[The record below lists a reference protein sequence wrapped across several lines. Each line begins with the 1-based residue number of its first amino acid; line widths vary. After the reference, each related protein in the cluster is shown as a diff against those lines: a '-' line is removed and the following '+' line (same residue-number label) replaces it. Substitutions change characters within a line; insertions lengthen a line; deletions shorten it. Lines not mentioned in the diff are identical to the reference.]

1 MKIEKLFLRLAIPFL
16 LISIFVMPVTKVPD
30 EATHAF
36 MSWNILFDSPTSR
49 DTEAMNELRTT
60 DFAYSKPEIHA
71 VDSTE
76 YSSLFTKIRDFS
88 KDKLSID
95 FSLKSLMST
104 PQLIGLVV
112 GKLLYPSY
120 GMMVTIGRL
129 FNTIVY
135 IIGIYYLI
143 KKIKYGKM
151 TLFFVS
157 LLPMMI
163 QQAGSLSYDVVN
175 YLAVVAFFV
184 FYVNLLVDKVL
195 TTRKFIKLILL
206 SLLLY
211 LTKANNILL
220 LALLFFVDFEFEG
233 VLSKFNSLLKW
244 IQKRRLPILILGFGL
259 VLLVSYLFLHNRGG
273 VVHFVKVMIN
283 SLFINNRNDHLN
295 GILTVGIFGYFG
307 WFVTQL
313 PLWLIFID
321 IFIFTLLLF
330 NDGNLKISKTEGLAS
345 LFVLPVQVAIIVA
358 GMYFAWTPTAIGPN
372 AIISQGAQG
381 RYFTP
386 FLVYLF
392 PACLILKEQVSVSV
406 KQKYLIRLITG
417 TVVINFIMYLFLIV
431 DYYWL

>member
-49 DTEAMNELRTT
+49 DTEAMNELRTA
-60 DFAYSKPEIHA
+60 DFAYSETEIYA
-71 VDSTE
+71 VDSKA
-76 YSSLFTKIRDFS
+76 YSKFITKIRDFS
-88 KDKLSID
+88 KDKVAID
-95 FSLKSLMST
+95 FSLKSLMSA
-104 PQLIGLVV
+104 PQLVGMIV
-112 GKLLYPSY
+112 GKLIYPSY
-120 GMMVTIGRL
+120 GMMVTMGRL

-135 IIGIYYLI
+135 IIGVYYLI
-143 KKIKYGKM
+143 KKIKYGKK
-151 TLFFVS
+151 TLLFVS

-175 YLAVVAFFV
+175 YLAVAAFFV

-195 TTRKFIKLILL
+195 TTRKVVNLVLL

-220 LALLFFVDFEFEG
+220 LVLLFFVDFEFEG
-233 VLSKFNSLLKW
+233 IFSNFNPFLKW
-244 IQKRRLPILILGFGL
+244 IQKWRIPIFILTIGL
-259 VLLVSYLFLHNRGG
+259 VLIATYLFLRNNGG
-273 VVHFVKVMIN
+273 VVHFMEVMRN
-283 SLFINNRNDHLN
+283 SLVINNRNDHLN
-295 GILTVGIFGYFG
+295 GILTIGIFGYFG
-307 WFVTQL
+307 WLVTPL

-321 IFIFTLLLF
+321 IFIFTLLMF
-330 NDGNLKISKTEGLAS
+330 NDGNFQISKTEGLTS
-345 LFVLPVQVAIIVA
+345 LFVLPIQVVVVVA
-358 GMYFAWTPTAIGPN
+358 GMYFAWTPTAVGPN

-392 PACLILKEQVSVSV
+392 PACLMLKEQVSVSV
-406 KQKYLIRLITG
+406 GQKYLLRLLTS
-417 TVVINFIMYLFLIV
+417 TVVANFIMYLFLIV

>member
-49 DTEAMNELRTT
+49 DTEAMNELRAA
-60 DFAYSKPEIHA
+60 DFAYSEPEIHA

-112 GKLLYPSY
+112 GKLIYPSY

-195 TTRKFIKLILL
+195 TTRKFINLILL
-206 SLLLY
+206 ALLLY

-233 VLSKFNSLLKW
+233 ILSKFNLILKW
-244 IQKRRLPILILGFGL
+244 IQKRRLPILILGLGL
-259 VLLVSYLFLHNRGG
+259 
-273 VVHFVKVMIN
+273 
-283 SLFINNRNDHLN
+283 
-295 GILTVGIFGYFG
+295 
-307 WFVTQL
+307 
-313 PLWLIFID
+313 
-321 IFIFTLLLF
+321 
-330 NDGNLKISKTEGLAS
+330 
-345 LFVLPVQVAIIVA
+345 
-358 GMYFAWTPTAIGPN
+358 
-372 AIISQGAQG
+372 
-381 RYFTP
+381 
-386 FLVYLF
+386 
-392 PACLILKEQVSVSV
+392 
-406 KQKYLIRLITG
+406 
-417 TVVINFIMYLFLIV
+417 
-431 DYYWL
+431 